1 MSIFL
6 ICSARLAAPNLK
18 RSVPTPCVLDACSW
32 WAILPKRDNFPSP
45 CNGLLALEGS
55 SFSTGSLR
63 DLAFGEYPA
72 ERLDGLTSP
81 A

>member
-6 ICSARLAAPNLK
+6 ICSARVAAPNLK
-18 RSVPTPCVLDACSW
+18 DRSQNLCAFAHGVLVGN
-32 WAILPKRDNFPSP
+32 LPKRDNFPSP